1 MVIGTH
7 CIGSCKSIHHA
18 ITAILGAK
26 LTRLYEDQVR
36 DLIYMI
42 RLIIFDAY
50 YILYDIFIFKSV
62 FFLDNEEENDEY
74 LNDQEPSV
82 LKLDVMVRNT
92 ALQSKTDLYR
102 DVHGFISKVLD
113 VTDKD
118 VESTNGSPL
127 GVIMTSQHV
136 GGMSLCKHS
145 VNLYFIKFNSRDF
158 YMMSNNLQFWV
169 CRRDWLI

>member
-1 MVIGTH
+1 M
-7 CIGSCKSIHHA
+7 
-18 ITAILGAK
+18 
-26 LTRLYEDQVR
+26 
-36 DLIYMI
+36 LIPYSF
-42 RLIIFDAY
+42 LN
-50 YILYDIFIFKSV
+50 LS
-62 FFLDNEEENDEY
+62 FLDNEEENDEY

-82 LKLDVMVRNT
+82 LKLDVMVKNT

-136 GGMSLCKHS
+136 GGMT
-145 VNLYFIKFNSRDF
+145 
-158 YMMSNNLQFWV
+158 
-169 CRRDWLI
+169 

>member
-1 MVIGTH
+1 
-7 CIGSCKSIHHA
+7 
-18 ITAILGAK
+18 
-26 LTRLYEDQVR
+26 
-36 DLIYMI
+36 
-42 RLIIFDAY
+42 
-50 YILYDIFIFKSV
+50 LYDIFIFKSV

-127 GVIMTSQHV
+127 GVIMTSHYN
-136 GGMSLCKHS
+136 H
-145 VNLYFIKFNSRDF
+145 
-158 YMMSNNLQFWV
+158 
-169 CRRDWLI
+169 